1 MALASLNSLCHT
13 TLSHSSRP
21 NHYTLPH
28 CHHQAPISL
37 PLSLSLTVDL
47 SNLLNSH
54 NLLTSSLYLWS
65 LTHPLLSLFWLLCS
79 VCYFCFWVCIY
90 TYICV
95 RVCVCVGIGRGR
107 KSWFLRNTAAQ
118 NRSNRTLYTAPHCIY
133 NHKTEVHCGY
143 TFGQIAPQN
152 TVLKITQK
160 STKPRCKHPYED
172 LSTSMLHQ
180 VFG

>member
-1 MALASLNSLCHT
+1 MYHNISKSLSRSLSYSCRLVALASLNSLCHT

-54 NLLTSSLYLWS
+54 NLLTSSLFLLS

-79 VCYFCFWVCIY
+79 ICYFCFWVCIH
-90 TYICV
+90 TYIHTYIYIYMDW
-95 RVCVCVGIGRGR
+95 VCR
-107 KSWFLRNTAAQ
+107 KRKRL
-118 NRSNRTLYTAPHCIY
+118 
-133 NHKTEVHCGY
+133 
-143 TFGQIAPQN
+143 
-152 TVLKITQK
+152 QK
-160 STKPRCKHPYED
+160 LNFWEI
-172 LSTSMLHQ
+172 
-180 VFG
+180 

>member
-1 MALASLNSLCHT
+1 MQSLSYSCRLVALASLNSLCHT

-54 NLLTSSLYLWS
+54 NLLTSSLYLLS

-79 VCYFCFWVCIY
+79 VCYFVFECVYIH
-90 TYICV
+90 TYIYIYIY
-95 RVCVCVGIGRGR
+95 VCVCVCVCVWIGCVGRGR
-107 KSWFLRNTAAQ
+107 GGKS
-118 NRSNRTLYTAPHCIY
+118 
-133 NHKTEVHCGY
+133 
-143 TFGQIAPQN
+143 
-152 TVLKITQK
+152 
-160 STKPRCKHPYED
+160 
-172 LSTSMLHQ
+172 
-180 VFG
+180 

>member
-54 NLLTSSLYLWS
+54 NLLTSSLYLLS

-79 VCYFCFWVCIY
+79 VCYFVFECVYIH
-90 TYICV
+90 TYIYMC
-95 RVCVCVGIGRGR
+95 VCVCVCVCVDWVCR
-107 KSWFLRNTAAQ
+107 KRKRWEKLIFEKYS
-118 NRSNRTLYTAPHCIY
+118 SPKPVKPHL
-133 NHKTEVHCGY
+133 VHC
-143 TFGQIAPQN
+143 TA
-152 TVLKITQK
+152 
-160 STKPRCKHPYED
+160 
-172 LSTSMLHQ
+172 LHL
-180 VFG
+180 